1 MLLGNATL
9 ADETRREQLME
20 METQAGRGDGDTG
33 YYQRP
38 GAKPGGIEE
47 QGGAEGL
54 FVVVVVVFA
63 YFMSIPRKIKSR
75 EMLILLCCCRLEK
88 DKCE

>member
-1 MLLGNATL
+1 
-9 ADETRREQLME
+9 ME

-38 GAKPGGIEE
+38 GAKPGGLRSKVELK
-47 QGGAEGL
+47 GFF
-54 FVVVVVVFA
+54 FVVVFLA

-75 EMLILLCCCRLEK
+75 EMLILLCCCTLEK
-88 DKCE
+88 DTCK